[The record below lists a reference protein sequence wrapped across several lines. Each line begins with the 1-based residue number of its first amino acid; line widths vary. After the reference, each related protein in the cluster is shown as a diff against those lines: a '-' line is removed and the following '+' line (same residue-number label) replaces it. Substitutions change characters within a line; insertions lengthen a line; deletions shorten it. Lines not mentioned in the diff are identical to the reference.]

1 MEIAVGFAGIGRFFA
16 GFAGCGIAATGAD
29 EPSEGS
35 ARRDENAGDDG
46 RAEGADGVRGVLDSG
61 ENAGVR
67 GGTAGFLGAGVS
79 GWLLAVIGVVF
90 IVWVLRSDWS
100 VSGLDD
106 EVAILIFDEL
116 LVSFEIVFE
125 TFVAT
130 EVTTGDDG
138 LGGRN
143 AIENRLV
150 RSGTEGAARDSEA
163 LEVAASG
170 AGGGA
175 AVFGEDCT
183 LSAFVGAGFDF
194 DVDSASIRL
203 TVFNLD
209 GRAVRGHAAAGRF
222 LGVVG
227 AGGFQGRVFED
238 EFAGFQPERGGAGQS
253 CAV

>member
-1 MEIAVGFAGIGRFFA
+1 M
-16 GFAGCGIAATGAD
+16 
-29 EPSEGS
+29 
-35 ARRDENAGDDG
+35 
-46 RAEGADGVRGVLDSG
+46 
-61 ENAGVR
+61 
-67 GGTAGFLGAGVS
+67 
-79 GWLLAVIGVVF
+79 AVIGVVF
-90 IVWVLRSDWS
+90 IIWVLRSDWC
-100 VSGLDD
+100 VGGLDD
-106 EVAILIFDEL
+106 KVAVLIFDEL
-116 LVSFEIVFE
+116 LVGFEIVFE

-130 EVTTGDDG
+130 EVAAGDDG

-175 AVFGEDCT
+175 AVFGENWT
-183 LSAFVGAGFDF
+183 LGAFVGAGFDF
-194 DVDSASIRL
+194 NVDSAGIRL

-209 GRAVRGHAAAGRF
+209 GRTVRGHAAAGRF

-238 EFAGFQPERGGAGQS
+238 EFTRFQPERGGAGQS

>member
-1 MEIAVGFAGIGRFFA
+1 MEIAAGFAGIGRFFA
-16 GFAGCGIAATGAD
+16 GFAGCGIAAAGAD
-29 EPSEGS
+29 EPSEGG
-35 ARRDENAGDDG
+35 ARRNENAGDDG
-46 RAEGADGVRGVLDSG
+46 RTEGADGVSSMLDGS
-61 ENAGVR
+61 ENAGVW

-90 IVWVLRSDWS
+90 IVWVLRSDRS

-106 EVAILIFDEL
+106 EIAVLIFDEL
-116 LVSFEIVFE
+116 LAGFKIIFE
-125 TFVAT
+125 TFVTT
-130 EVTTGDDG
+130 EVATGDDG
-138 LGGRN
+138 FGGRN
-143 AIENRLV
+143 AIKNWLV
-150 RSGTEGAARDSEA
+150 RGGTEGAARDSEA
-163 LEVAASG
+163 LEVATSG
-170 AGGGA
+170 ARGGA
-175 AVFGEDCT
+175 AVFGEDWT
-183 LSAFVGAGFDF
+183 LGAFVGAGFDF
-194 DVDSASIRL
+194 DVDGAGIRL